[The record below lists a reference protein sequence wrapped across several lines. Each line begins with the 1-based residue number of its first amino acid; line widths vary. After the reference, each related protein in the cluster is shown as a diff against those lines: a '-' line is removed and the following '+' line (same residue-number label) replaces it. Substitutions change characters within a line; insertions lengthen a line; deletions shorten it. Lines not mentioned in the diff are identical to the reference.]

1 MSNPTPT
8 TPLCQ
13 AGVPTYEAY
22 PRALL
27 GLNRL
32 PTLQQRVANRFWD
45 GSITGIDGIYVI
57 NTRTG
62 STTVTSSGTAIGTIG
77 NGVYVSND
85 GFAIDLTVSQTA
97 GTILARI
104 MEFPQPIVAVLNAGD
119 PFGRSVK
126 SRTLILARSL
136 EGYVDQLDDVGYH
149 DPCSDRERRLMTP
162 ALYHDDPSI
171 YR

>member
-1 MSNPTPT
+1 MSNPTT
-8 TPLCQ
+8 TAPLCQ

-27 GLNRL
+27 GLNSL
-32 PTLQQRVANRFWD
+32 PTLQQRVGNRFW
-45 GSITGIDGIYVI
+45 DGIYVI

-104 MEFPQPIVAVLNAGD
+104 MAFPQPIVAVLNAGD
-119 PFGRSVK
+119 PFGRSLE
-126 SRTLILARSL
+126 SRTFILARSL

-149 DPCSDRERRLMTP
+149 VPCSDRERCLMTP